1 MNAHA
6 KRCLGTLTTFEKY
19 EKATAQ
25 LQENEDEPNDD
36 ENDEGKSEAEDAET
50 TNPAIVLPL
59 IKLGLST

>member
-25 LQENEDEPNDD
+25 LQENEDEPN
-36 ENDEGKSEAEDAET
+36 EEETDEGQSEAGVAEK
-50 TNPAIVLPL
+50 NDPVHPS
-59 IKLGLST
+59 IKLGISA